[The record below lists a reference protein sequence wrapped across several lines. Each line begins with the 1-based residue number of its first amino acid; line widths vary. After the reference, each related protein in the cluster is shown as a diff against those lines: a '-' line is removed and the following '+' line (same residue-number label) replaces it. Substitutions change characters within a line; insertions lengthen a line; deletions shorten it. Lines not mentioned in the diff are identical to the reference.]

1 MTPSLRFAKASVVPR
16 RRSLLFA
23 ALTLAACSPSAA
35 RPEGLA
41 GAFRP
46 VNVEPPRVLE
56 GTARKIEAR
65 DEVPLQGPRVDA
77 KRGDFMLTSAS
88 GATIA
93 VVGADGRLVDLG
105 PRGGRDELSAVD
117 STLFFGFEGVHLEP
131 QQAEVF
137 GEGRG
142 VHVVRRVLEK
152 PLALHVFASF
162 QGERLRLETTVV
174 ATAALSAPVAV
185 TLGEWVWWGNVPTW
199 AEGQGFITRRGSHMT
214 EFIARE
220 AYGVAYALRPET
232 GRMMARFEGGDSG
245 FFETAVGGETPELV
259 PPDRTTSRR
268 VVLIAYGSTSIGQAI
283 AAVGTPAV
291 QRVQV
296 PAGLPTEARVEVA
309 RCAAGSKPR
318 APYARYLPS
327 DPQIALP
334 EGCFEMRLTAPGH
347 APTGWFPPAEAAGK
361 ALTPPGAL
369 RFVVT
374 DEKTGKRMPARVRVR
389 GIAGTPDPDWGTD
402 ADRGAAL
409 DMIHSESGE
418 GTRPLPEGRYHVS
431 VDRGF
436 EYTAKEQDIAIAAG
450 KTAGIEAGLSRV
462 VDTRGYLAA
471 DLHLHA
477 MPSPDA
483 PQPLVDRVR
492 ALAATGVEVGVATDH
507 NKVTDYGPAIAELGL
522 RGQVASVVGDE
533 ITTRDPAWGHFN
545 AFPLPAGAEPLPYRG
560 KTPAQLFGAARA
572 AGATVVQLNH
582 PRMGG
587 IGYFDLM
594 RFDRDDV
601 AGWARRVTVADMS
614 FDAIEVFNGDHY
626 ALLHKVDECLRDWY
640 ALLDAGYRFTATGN
654 SDSHRLSYHEP
665 GAPRNLVAVP
675 EDDPARFD
683 ERAFL
688 EAVRKGRV
696 VVSSG
701 PFVRLTAG
709 GKTVGDSIPAG
720 EVEISVVVEAPPW
733 VDVDRIEILRRGEVI
748 QAWTGPFG
756 AAPPAPP
763 PPDPKPDPKSQG
775 AKAKAAKPPPPPLG
789 PPPPEPL
796 HVERKATKPLAKG
809 DWIIAVVRGSKP
821 MTFLHRSGARPFAFT
836 NPIWIE

>member
-1 MTPSLRFAKASVVPR
+1 MTPRRGFAKGSRVLRF
-16 RRSLLFA
+16 RSLPFA
-23 ALTLAACSPSAA
+23 ALALAACSPSPV

-41 GAFRP
+41 GAFQP
-46 VNVEPPRVLE
+46 ALVEAPRVTE
-56 GTARKIEAR
+56 GAARKIALRE
-65 DEVPLQGPRVDA
+65 DVPLLGPRVDA
-77 KRGDFMLTSAS
+77 KPGDFMLTSAS
-88 GATIA
+88 GMTIA
-93 VVGADGRLVDLG
+93 VIGADGRLLDLG
-105 PRGGRDELSAVD
+105 PRGGQDELSAVD

-131 QQAEVF
+131 ERAALF
-137 GEGRG
+137 SEGRG

-162 QGERLRLETTVV
+162 QGEQLRLETTVV
-174 ATAALSAPVAV
+174 ATAGLSGPVAV

-199 AEGQGFITRRGSHMT
+199 AEGQGFVTRRDSLMT

-220 AYGVAYALRPET
+220 AYGGAYALRPES
-232 GRMMARFEGGDSG
+232 GKMMARFEGGDSG
-245 FFETAVGGETPELV
+245 FFATAVGGETPELV

-268 VVLIAYGSTSIGQAI
+268 VVLVAYGAGSIGRAI
-283 AAVGTPAV
+283 AAVGTPAA
-291 QRVQV
+291 QRVRV
-296 PAGLPTEARVEVA
+296 PAGLPPEARVEVS

-318 APYARYLPS
+318 SPYARYLPG
-327 DPQIALP
+327 DPEIALP

-347 APTGWFPPAEAAGK
+347 APTAWFPPAEAAGK
-361 ALTPPGAL
+361 ALSPAGTL
-369 RFVVT
+369 RFAVT
-374 DEKTGKRMPARVRVR
+374 DEKSGKPIPARVRVR
-389 GIAGTPDPDWGTD
+389 GVKGTADPDWGTD

-409 DMIHSESGE
+409 DMIHAESGAGE
-418 GTRPLPEGRYHVS
+418 RALPPGSYHVS

-436 EYTAKEQDIAIAAG
+436 EYTAVEEDVEVAAG
-450 KTAGIEAGLSRV
+450 KTVEIRAALLRV

-483 PQPLVDRVR
+483 PQPLADRVR
-492 ALAATGVEVGVATDH
+492 ALAATGVEVGVSTDH
-507 NKVTDYGPAIAELGL
+507 NKVTDYGPTIAELGL

-545 AFPLPAGAEPLPYRG
+545 AFPLPAGSEPLPYRG

-626 ALLHKVDECLRDWY
+626 ALLYKVDECLRDWY
-640 ALLDAGYRFTATGN
+640 ALLEAGYRFTATGN

-675 EDDPARFD
+675 DDDPARFD

-688 EAVRKGRV
+688 DSVSKGRV

-709 GKTVGDSIPAG
+709 GKTVGDTVPAG

-733 VDVDRIEILRRGEVI
+733 VDIDRIDLVRRGEVI
-748 QAWTGPFG
+748 QTWTGPFG

-763 PPDPKPDPKSQG
+763 PPEPKADPKKRG
-775 AKAKAAKPPPPPLG
+775 AKAKPPEPPP

-796 HVERKATKPLAKG
+796 HVERKTTKPLAEG

-821 MTFLHRSGARPFAFT
+821 MSFLHRSGARPFAFT
-836 NPIWIE
+836 NPIWIQ